1 MYNQKGMTLIGLLLT
16 VVIIVFLGILVMRVV
31 PVYIQN
37 YEIKRSLASLNN
49 LDPSQFSSDPMANVS
64 VLKTRLINQLD
75 LESIGFIKPEQIS
88 ITPSDGN
95 YLVKLKYSVIKPL
108 IANVSLMFDF
118 EESEEVKVGSH

>member
-64 VLKTRLINQLD
+64 VLKTRLVNQLD
-75 LESIGFIKPEQIS
+75 LESIGFIKPEQIN
-88 ITPSDGN
+88 ITPSNGN
-95 YLVKLKYSVIKPL
+95 YLVKLKYTVIKPL

>member
-1 MYNQKGMTLIGLLLT
+1 MHNQKGMTLIGLLLT

-64 VLKTRLINQLD
+64 VLKSRLINQLD
-75 LESIGFIKPEQIS
+75 LESIGFIKPEQIN

-95 YLVKLKYSVIKPL
+95 YLVRLKYTVIKPL

-118 EESEEVKVGSH
+118 EESEEVKVGPH